1 MNLPNLDRSLALDR
15 YSRSRSVK
23 KLVAGPLTL
32 EYSEGSIWNINNGSE
47 EVIRRIYLVFQDLN
61 WTSRPFLIKDEYWQI
76 NEESFHAKIQMQGT
90 HDAKELSVE
99 LEIIGSDTGE
109 ISYEFKATTSQPF
122 LRNRLG
128 LCILH
133 PIDQLSGRDCT
144 LIKSD
149 GAIEES
155 RFPEF
160 ISPSQPF
167 LNLAGINHRLEG
179 GAVAKVTFEGEIFET
194 EDHRNWSDASY
205 KTYCTPISL
214 PFPVEVRAGE
224 ILQQRI
230 CVSINGNELLPAEDF
245 PDQSAL
251 ISVGSRHIQIPE
263 IGLGLNQ
270 DDESLDFAEY
280 RGFEELVIEHLRL
293 SINTKSEVKPV
304 VEKSLKLCQ
313 KLKLSLDVA
322 ITADSPEGLKLILE
336 AIREFSSEIRSFYIF
351 SSVDKATPKGFIAVA
366 QDLLG
371 LGAKIVGGTDL
382 YFTELNRNQAA
393 IDFTDQV
400 NFSINPQVHSFDDR
414 TLIQN
419 TATQYVI
426 AKNAHRLS
434 KGKKVSIGPIT
445 LRPRYNPNATQP
457 EKDVSNNALPSSVD
471 GRQRTWFAEAWTALS
486 LRSIAQADAIST
498 LTYFE
503 TLGWRGIRELST
515 GSKDKNNFSSGPGE
529 NFPVWRLFT
538 ELKGFSHIK
547 PTTSTLPELVD
558 CLVVTDGAKEKVILA
573 NFSTIT
579 QKVVFSGIDLEPQI
593 LNPESVTYLE
603 TTGVK
608 NV

>member
-1 MNLPNLDRSLALDR
+1 
-15 YSRSRSVK
+15 
-23 KLVAGPLTL
+23 
-32 EYSEGSIWNINNGSE
+32 
-47 EVIRRIYLVFQDLN
+47 
-61 WTSRPFLIKDEYWQI
+61 
-76 NEESFHAKIQMQGT
+76 
-90 HDAKELSVE
+90 
-99 LEIIGSDTGE
+99 
-109 ISYEFKATTSQPF
+109 
-122 LRNRLG
+122 
-128 LCILH
+128 
-133 PIDQLSGRDCT
+133 
-144 LIKSD
+144 
-149 GAIEES
+149 
-155 RFPEF
+155 
-160 ISPSQPF
+160 
-167 LNLAGINHRLEG
+167 
-179 GAVAKVTFEGEIFET
+179 
-194 EDHRNWSDASY
+194 
-205 KTYCTPISL
+205 
-214 PFPVEVRAGE
+214 
-224 ILQQRI
+224 LQQKI
-230 CVSINGNELLPAEDF
+230 CVSITGNELLPAAKI

-251 ISVGSRHIQIPE
+251 ISVGSNHIQIPE

-270 DDESLDFAEY
+270 DDESLDFVEY
-280 RGFEELVIEHLRL
+280 KGFEDLAIRHLRL
-293 SINTKSEVKPV
+293 SINTQSEVKPV
-304 VEKSLKLCQ
+304 IEKALILCQ
-313 KLKLSLDVA
+313 KLKLSLDLAV
-322 ITADSPEGLKLILE
+322 TTNSPEELRLMLE
-336 AIREFSSEIRSFYIF
+336 SIREFSSEIRSFYIF
-351 SSVDKATPKGFIAVA
+351 SSVDKATPQGFIAVA
-366 QDLLG
+366 QELLG
-371 LGAKIVGGTDL
+371 TSSKIVGGTDL
-382 YFTELNRNQAA
+382 YFTELNRNQGA

-426 AKNAHRLS
+426 AKNALRLS
-434 KGKKVSIGPIT
+434 KGKRVSIGPIT

-503 TLGWRGIRELST
+503 TLGWRGIRELSA
-515 GSKDKNNFSSGPGE
+515 GSKDKSNFRSNPGE

-558 CLVVTDGAKEKVILA
+558 CLVVTDGAKEKVILS

-603 TTGVK
+603 TTGVE